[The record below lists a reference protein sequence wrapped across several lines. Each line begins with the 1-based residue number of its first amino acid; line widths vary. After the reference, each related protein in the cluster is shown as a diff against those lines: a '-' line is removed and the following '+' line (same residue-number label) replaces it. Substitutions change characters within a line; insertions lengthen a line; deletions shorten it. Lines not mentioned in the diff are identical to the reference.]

1 MDIALKFSA
10 QPEIENGLPTRF
22 RGVAYNGDTI
32 KNYGTMGN
40 VIVDL
45 DNIKLS
51 SETLVLTHHDHKQ
64 RIGVASLSLKG
75 GKVVFEGRFSEN
87 ETALQIRREC
97 AEGMPWE
104 LSLGLVGE
112 VQKVEGTQVV
122 NGRFADVRYV
132 IRKATVKELSFVSWG
147 AADNT
152 KLFTFSREK
161 IDFAKKLFNQVASA
175 FNSGDVRRDHLNLAT
190 LVATTAKNGSCA
202 ELERSLFNQV
212 AGSGE

>member
-1 MDIALKFSA
+1 MELNLKFSA

-32 KNYGTMGN
+32 KNYGAMGN

-87 ETALQIRREC
+87 DTALQIRKEC

-104 LSLGLVGE
+104 LSLGLLGE

-132 IRKATVKELSFVSWG
+132 IRKATVRELSFVSWG

-152 KLFTFSREK
+152 QLLTFSREK

-175 FNSGDVRRDHLNLAT
+175 YQSGSVRRDYLNMATALA
-190 LVATTAKNGSCA
+190 VTAENGSCA
-202 ELERSLFNQV
+202 ELERLLMEQV
-212 AGSGE
+212 SGYE